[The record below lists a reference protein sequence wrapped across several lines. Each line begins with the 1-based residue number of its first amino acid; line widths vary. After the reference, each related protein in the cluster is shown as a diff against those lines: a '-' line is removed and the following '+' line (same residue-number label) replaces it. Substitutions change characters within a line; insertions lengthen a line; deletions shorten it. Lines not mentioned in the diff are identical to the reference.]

1 MDVIDLNKVEES
13 TLETFPMEVERQALL
28 LLVTNTN
35 VQLDK
40 SSEKKTNERTLRF
53 KKENRRKKTRTDC
66 KALPSVSPVGSFP
79 FVG

>member
-1 MDVIDLNKVEES
+1 MDVIDLDKVEES
-13 TLETFPMEVERQALL
+13 MLETLPMEVERQALL

-40 SSEKKTNERTLRF
+40 SLEREKKQTNHSIQER
-53 KKENRRKKTRTDC
+53 KQKKKTRTDC